1 MLSPNSMGAI
11 MSAFRSGANPMSV
24 MQNVA
29 ANNPAMQQFMRMI
42 SGKTPEQLK
51 QMAENMAKERGLSI
65 NDVARQ
71 LGITLPSDK

>member
-1 MLSPNSMGAI
+1 MLSPNSMGSI
-11 MSAFRSGANPMSV
+11 MNAFRNGMNPTAI

-29 ANNPAMQQFMRMI
+29 ANNPAMQQFMRMV
-42 SGKTPEQLK
+42 SGKTPDQLK
-51 QMAENMAKERGLSI
+51 QMAENMAKERGLSL